1 MPNSSICA
9 RAADAFASPTWL
21 NTIGAT
27 SPARIAITVITT
39 RSSMR
44 VKPIADC
51 GLWIADWTRVLRIR
65 DPKSAIRNCLLVR
78 DTQHLFDRG
87 YSGLH
92 LAPPVAP
99 QRHHPLRD

>member
-9 RAADAFASPTWL
+9 RVADALASPTWL

-44 VKPIADC
+44 VNPR
-51 GLWIADWTRVLRIR
+51 LLRIG
-65 DPKSAIRNCLLVR
+65 
-78 DTQHLFDRG
+78 DTQHLLDRRDAR
-87 YSGLH
+87 LH
-92 LAPPVAP
+92 LGPAVLTERP
-99 QRHHPLRD
+99 HPLQRGERAQGGWVRAAQERLLHVF